1 MSIKGASPQDCLN
14 LLTQAG
20 IPFWAVERADELCYY
35 ISAPYRKEKPVEK
48 IALRAFCTA
57 EHVSGRGLPLLLK
70 KSLRRPA
77 LILCMAAAIAL
88 CFLLQSR
95 IWVIEVKGNSR
106 VPQEV
111 ILRALADLGIEPG
124 ANGADYDPQLLK
136 MKMLNAVPELSWIA
150 ANRTG
155 GKITV
160 LVTERD
166 LPQEEP
172 ESAPAGNL
180 VASSDGVIVD
190 YSVSEGLRL
199 FQRGEAVTK
208 GQILVSG
215 YEDYGL
221 CMRAVCAEGEI
232 YANTWRQ
239 GTVVTPS
246 VTLEKTYTGR
256 EWKQITLLVGRK
268 RIKICGN
275 SGISVGSCDK
285 MIDVKRLRLPGYE
298 FPVAVETA
306 TYREYTLRE
315 RPIDPD
321 AVRGELEHAWE
332 TMTRADMIA
341 GVIERTDY
349 RYSQSDMLCV
359 LRAESVCREMIARFV
374 PIYGHYEGENY
385 DGTDHQRRTD

>member
-1 MSIKGASPQDCLN
+1 MSINGASPQDCLN

-35 ISAPYRKEKPVEK
+35 ISVPYRKEKPVEK
-48 IALRAFCTA
+48 IAMRAFCTA
-57 EHVSGRGLPLLLK
+57 EHVSGRGVPLLLK

-77 LILCMAAAIAL
+77 LILGMAAAIAL

-124 ANGADYDPQLLK
+124 ENGADYDPQLLK

-172 ESAPAGNL
+172 EKPQAGNL

-190 YSVSEGLRL
+190 YSVAEGLRL

-221 CMRAVCAEGEI
+221 CMRAVCAAGEI
-232 YANTWRQ
+232 YADTWRQ
-239 GTVVTPS
+239 GAVVTPS

-256 EWKQITLLVGRK
+256 EWKQITLLIGRK

-285 MIDVKRLRLPGYE
+285 MINVKRLRLPGYE

-306 TYREYTLRE
+306 IYREYTLRE
-315 RPIDPD
+315 RPKDPE

-332 TMTRADMIA
+332 IMTRADMIA

-349 RYSQSDMLCV
+349 RYLQSDTLCV